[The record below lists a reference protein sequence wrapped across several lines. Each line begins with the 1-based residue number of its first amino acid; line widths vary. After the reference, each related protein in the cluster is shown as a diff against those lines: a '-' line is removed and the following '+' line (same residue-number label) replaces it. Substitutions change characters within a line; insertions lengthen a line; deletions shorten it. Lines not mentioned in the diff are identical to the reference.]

1 MKQLSAGEFHGKTN
15 QTLSLKGKVITDTE
29 YTQPK
34 VDWHYHEH
42 AYFTF
47 ILAGKVLEGN
57 KKETYHCTAG
67 SLLFHHWQD
76 PHYNIKPPG
85 FTRGFHI
92 ELDTKWFLAHD
103 LNVESLTGSFT
114 IHHPQIKLCMY
125 DIVKESKH
133 SEIESER
140 NIDMLLIRI
149 FNSLS
154 NSKKKEST
162 HKPQWVNKIK
172 EIVNESTSDSLS
184 LKHLARLTD
193 IHPVHLSRDFHK
205 YFDCNLGEY
214 TRKKKI
220 EKAISLLMDPKKNL
234 LDIAYEC
241 GFADQSHFIRN
252 FKKEKGLSP
261 LAYRKLL

>member
-29 YTQPK
+29 YTQAK

-125 DIVKESKH
+125 DIVKESKNMD
-133 SEIESER
+133 IGSER
-140 NIDMLLIRI
+140 NIDFLLLRI
-149 FNSLS
+149 FSALS
-154 NSKKKEST
+154 RGRLMESSG
-162 HKPQWVNKIK
+162 KPQWVNKIQ
-172 EIVNESTSDSLS
+172 ELVNENTSDSLS